1 MGLYR
6 PSANVAYAYDA
17 NHVPILIPK
26 GKGFITGEDIGH
38 MDKVKVSFDEG
49 SLDYPSGAGAFN
61 LDSRRVDPLSLGRP
75 RRMSPGHNHTRSR
88 SRSRGS
94 PGLVRSGHR
103 LDHSHHSHHHQ
114 YQSSLGS
121 FTTGD
126 NFLLECL
133 RAPIEA
139 VDRPEM
145 RLLVIAIE
153 VLVLWQVFAWIRDFI
168 GGPILALA
176 ALVGC
181 YLAFQLLSRSQL
193 QFDDAYAIGYP
204 S

>member
-26 GKGFITGEDIGH
+26 GKGFITGDDIGH
-38 MDKVKVSFDEG
+38 MDKVKVSFDEM
-49 SLDYPSGAGAFN
+49 SLDRPSSGNGFN
-61 LDSRRVDPLSLGRP
+61 LDSRRVDPLPLTRP
-75 RRMSPGHNHTRSR
+75 RRISSSHTRSR
-88 SRSRGS
+88 SHSR
-94 PGLVRSGHR
+94 PGLVRTGHR
-103 LDHSHHSHHHQ
+103 LDHSHHAHHHQ

-121 FTTGD
+121 FTSGD
-126 NFLLECL
+126 NFILELL

-153 VLVLWQVFAWIRDFI
+153 VLLLWQIFAWIRDFI

-181 YLAFQLLSRSQL
+181 YLAFQLMAGNQL
-193 QFDDAYAIGYP
+193 QLDDAYAIGYP